1 MKITYESEQAT
12 VIDEFLDQTSLNL
25 IREQVECLKLKQLE
39 YGDDKI
45 YKLNCGTIY
54 KSDKKYK
61 YDKLV
66 MAPIPFRN
74 FMRTIHEYA
83 SEHRTDWSNFSLMM
97 HAYTAGAELSWHR
110 DSGMFSGAYTFYLHK
125 DWKHTWGGNMLIA
138 SPETEFN
145 VYKEHSTDV
154 EPMDMYSKEIKKILP
169 TFDLENESQNVL
181 NPGFGMYIAPL
192 PNRIVFVNKRVVHK
206 VERIDRSAGD
216 NYRLSLTGFF
226 E

>member
-74 FMRTIHEYA
+74 FMRAIHEYA

-125 DWKHTWGGNMLIA
+125 HLLRLNLMFIKNIALMLNQWICIL
-138 SPETEFN
+138 
-145 VYKEHSTDV
+145 KR
-154 EPMDMYSKEIKKILP
+154 SKKYYQHLI
-169 TFDLENESQNVL
+169 
-181 NPGFGMYIAPL
+181 
-192 PNRIVFVNKRVVHK
+192 
-206 VERIDRSAGD
+206 
-216 NYRLSLTGFF
+216 
-226 E
+226 